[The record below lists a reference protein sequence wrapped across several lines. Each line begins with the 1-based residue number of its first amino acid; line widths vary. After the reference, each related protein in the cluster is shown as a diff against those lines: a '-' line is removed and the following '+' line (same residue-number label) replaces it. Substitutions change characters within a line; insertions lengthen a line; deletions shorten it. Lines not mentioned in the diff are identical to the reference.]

1 MILVA
6 ERMFAE
12 LGIYAVSLRQ
22 INIEAD
28 QRNGSALHYHFGS
41 REGLLSSIFECRM
54 EPINNYRL
62 EMLEDLKDAAAPELP
77 DLRSLLQAMLI
88 PVSRHLAE
96 PGKVTYYSRFM
107 SQTASTFSHNTRE
120 FMDNKHDSGSR
131 EIRRLVRSSLRDIPE
146 PIILQRAVMAERAS
160 IHSFATFE
168 SMKEQEGGSYGA
180 KEYDLLV
187 NNMADSFF
195 ALLTA
200 PVSDKT
206 QEALRSFS
214 AAAE

>member
-12 LGIYAVSLRQ
+12 LGIFAVSLRQ

-41 REGLLSSIFECRM
+41 REGLLSSIFEMRM
-54 EPINNYRL
+54 EPINNRRL
-62 EMLEDLKDAAAPELP
+62 EMLEDIKDAASPDQPDIRALLP
-77 DLRSLLQAMLI
+77 AMLM
-88 PVSRHLAE
+88 PASQHLAE
-96 PGKVTYYSRFM
+96 AGTVTFYSRFL
-107 SQTASTFSHNTRE
+107 SQTASTFSHRTRE
-120 FMDNKHDSGSR
+120 LMDNKHDSGAR
-131 EIRRLVRSSLRDIPE
+131 EIRRLVRSALRDIPE

-168 SMKEQEGGSYGA
+168 ALKEQEGGNFGP
-180 KEYDLLV
+180 KEYQVLV
-187 NNMADSFF
+187 SNMADSFY

-200 PVSDKT
+200 PVSDETKA
-206 QEALRSFS
+206 ALASY
-214 AAAE
+214 